1 MEKKLNDPK
10 ITKAWT
16 MYDWANSVF
25 SLTIATAIFPPYYE
39 TVSKAASVAQGNFL
53 NGNYYLN
60 IGPFKIVNSAL
71 YSYAL
76 SVGFLII
83 TFLSPILSGVAD
95 AKQNKLSFMK
105 FFCYLGSLSCVMMYF
120 FTPENFYLGLALFIL
135 SLIGFGGSIVFY
147 NAFLPEI
154 ASEDQFDEL
163 SARGFSMGYIG
174 SVLLLILNLV
184 LIMNPG
190 WVFPLASKAEE
201 LMQAGFTAEEALQ
214 KAKDFYGLIAI
225 KLSFVSVG
233 IWWAGFAQI
242 TFNNLKEYPK
252 KDQAEKQNYLKK
264 GFHELQKVFKEIKQS
279 KSGRFSNFLIGYFFA
294 SMGIQTVMYV
304 ASLFGS
310 LELKMGTSELIVTIL
325 IIQLIAIVGA
335 KLFAIISSKIGNI
348 YSLLMMLLIWIGITI
363 GAYFV
368 QSSLQFYALAG
379 VVGVVMGG
387 IQSMFRSTFAK
398 IIPEHTSDH
407 ASYFS
412 FYDVCEKLATVLG
425 TFVFAFINNMTG
437 NMRSSVLVLM
447 VFFLVGLFFISR
459 IKNFTGKVASHGS
472 PKS

>member
-1 MEKKLNDPK
+1 
-10 ITKAWT
+10 
-16 MYDWANSVF
+16 
-25 SLTIATAIFPPYYE
+25 
-39 TVSKAASVAQGNFL
+39 
-53 NGNYYLN
+53 
-60 IGPFKIVNSAL
+60 
-71 YSYAL
+71 
-76 SVGFLII
+76 
-83 TFLSPILSGVAD
+83 
-95 AKQNKLSFMK
+95 
-105 FFCYLGSLSCVMMYF
+105 
-120 FTPENFYLGLALFIL
+120 
-135 SLIGFGGSIVFY
+135 
-147 NAFLPEI
+147 
-154 ASEDQFDEL
+154 
-163 SARGFSMGYIG
+163 MGYIG
-174 SVLLLILNLV
+174 SVLLLIINLV

-201 LMQAGFTAEEALQ
+201 FMKAGFSAEQALQ

-459 IKNFTGKVASHGS
+459 IKNFIGKVA
-472 PKS
+472 

>member
-1 MEKKLNDPK
+1 MERKLNDPK
-10 ITKAWT
+10 VTKAWT

-25 SLTIATAIFPPYYE
+25 SLTIATAIFPPYYDS
-39 TVSKAASVAQGNFL
+39 VSKAASIAQNNFIE
-53 NGNYYLN
+53 GNYYLN

-71 YSYAL
+71 YSYVL
-76 SVGFLII
+76 SVGFLIV
-83 TFLSPILSGVAD
+83 TFLSPILSGIAD

-105 FFCYLGSLSCVMMYF
+105 FFCYLGSLSCILMFF
-120 FTPENFYLGLALFIL
+120 FTPENFYLGLSLFIM

-154 ASEDQFDEL
+154 ATEDHFDQL

-174 SVLLLILNLV
+174 SVLLLVINLV

-190 WVFPLASKAEE
+190 WVFPLASKAET
-201 LMQAGFTAEEALQ
+201 LMNAGFSAEEALQ
-214 KAKDFYGLIAI
+214 KAKDEYALLAI

-252 KDQAEKQNYLKK
+252 KEMANTSSYLKK
-264 GFHELQKVFKEIKQS
+264 GFHELQTVFKEIRQS
-279 KSGRFSNFLIGYFFA
+279 KSGRIGYFLIGYFFA

-310 LELKMGTSELIVTIL
+310 LELKMGKAELIVTIL

-335 KLFAIISSKIGNI
+335 KVFAMLSAKIGNI
-348 YSLLMMLLIWIGITI
+348 YSLLLMLVIWIGITI

-368 QSSLQFYALAG
+368 QTSIQFYTLAG
-379 VVGVVMGG
+379 VVGIVMGG

-398 IIPEHTSDH
+398 IIPEQTTDH

-425 TFVFAFINNMTG
+425 TFAFAYINDKTG

-447 VFFLVGLFFISR
+447 VFFIVGLFFVSR
-459 IKNFTGKVASHGS
+459 IRNFIGKTA
-472 PKS
+472 